1 MKARN
6 GNNQSGDAAAKPA
19 NKSNPIVV
27 DDSET
32 ESDSDFEVMVAKKSG
47 ASQIKSQ
54 ATASAVSTASA
65 SAVSLG
71 KRKEAEPAVSSTI
84 QNGPLHS
91 LPDRAQMEA
100 ERLARRKRALQDDE
114 AAGDSKRQRL
124 SGTTASTSAKAPIA
138 SRIFY
143 EGAFF
148 PTATL
153 HANPRADG
161 REAIQFQDI
170 LGPANSDLK
179 LAIVSSFGVDE
190 EWLAL
195 HFSPDVPVIVVA
207 KDPANNGPSMARLF
221 RNANWIQTCPR
232 VSTGG
237 CFHMKYMFLFY
248 KSGRLRVVVSTAN
261 LLPIDWAYLE
271 NTVFIQDVFLH
282 SSSGV
287 LGSTS
292 RSSAGKPEQSTNMSK
307 PGEGFAMLLETVL
320 KATNVDPALESV
332 KQKTPDLPLKSI
344 SDLSKLWNWSS
355 VKAELVPSI
364 AGKYEGWKKIKTTG
378 HPRLMCTLQTLGLAT
393 SKTQELVVE
402 CQGSSIGTYTTQWFN
417 QFHISAS
424 GHFSALKAHMDL
436 SEGKRKKLEY
446 PRGVKVVFPTSATV
460 KSSGGYRTDRMSDQS
475 GSSSLFCTRN
485 KWEAKSFP
493 RSAFHDS
500 KSSAGKVLMHTKMI
514 IGSFTQKKKTDPD
527 PASAAGWMYI
537 GSHNFTSPAWGNL
550 SGAADAPILNVNN
563 YELGVVV
570 PLMTPGDLNTAS
582 AWERPPKKYAASD
595 SPWIQDENH

>member
-6 GNNQSGDAAAKPA
+6 DNTQSGGIVAKPS
-19 NKSNPIVV
+19 NKSEPIVV

-32 ESDSDFEVMVAKKSG
+32 EPDSDSEVLVSKSG
-47 ASQIKSQ
+47 NPQTKGH
-54 ATASAVSTASA
+54 TAVSAIATASA

-71 KRKEAEPAVSSTI
+71 KRKEVEPTIPSTTI

-124 SGTTASTSAKAPIA
+124 SGTTPSSSAKAPIA

-143 EGAFF
+143 DGAFF
-148 PTATL
+148 PTMTL

-161 REAIQFQDI
+161 REAIQLQDI

-179 LAIVSSFGVDE
+179 LAIVSSFGVDD
-190 EWLAL
+190 EWLGQ
-195 HFSPDVPVIVVA
+195 HFSSDVPVIVVV
-207 KDPANNGPSMARLF
+207 KDPMTTSEPSMARLF

-232 VSTGG
+232 VGTGG

-248 KSGRLRVVVSTAN
+248 KSGRLRVVISTAN
-261 LLPIDWAYLE
+261 LVSIDWAYLE
-271 NTVFIQDVFLH
+271 NTVFIQDVFL
-282 SSSGV
+282 
-287 LGSTS
+287 
-292 RSSAGKPEQSTNMSK
+292 RSSAGVLGGTSQSSAGKTEQSTNMSK

-320 KATNVDPALESV
+320 KATNVGPALESV
-332 KQKTPDLPLKSI
+332 KQKTPTLPLKSI
-344 SDLSKLWNWSS
+344 SDLSKLWDWGS
-355 VKAELVPSI
+355 VKGRI
-364 AGKYEGWKKIKTTG
+364 GTFHCGK
-378 HPRLMCTLQTLGLAT
+378 TLGLAT
-393 SKTQELVVE
+393 NKTQDLVVE

-417 QFHISAS
+417 QFYISAS

-436 SEGKRKKLEY
+436 SESKRKKLEY
-446 PRGVKVVFPTSATV
+446 PRGVKVVFPSSATV
-460 KSSGGYRTDRMSDQS
+460 KSCSGYRTDRMQDQS
-475 GSSSLFCTRN
+475 GSGSLFCTRN

-493 RSAFHDS
+493 RSAFYDS

-514 IGSFTQKKKTDPD
+514 IGSFTQKKKADPT
-527 PASAAGWMYI
+527 PASTTGWMYI
-537 GSHNFTSPAWGNL
+537 GSHNFTGPAWGNL
-550 SGAADAPILNVNN
+550 SGSADAPVLNVNN

-570 PLMTPGDLNTAS
+570 PLMTPEDLNMAS

-595 SPWIQDENH
+595 SPWACAFQSNFDTNS